1 MPSFMTSEDSIPC
14 STPLAEK
21 LMQVIMA
28 TDSKALEADQP
39 ATGLSVDVLH
49 GEIYI
54 YADAD
59 ELFME
64 SVENSDIPKVVG
76 EILTEAG
83 LPFLHC
89 GVGWNENK
97 AAAGPTSGGYFFRFL
112 ASGEIDFAKARLFP
126 SDEWIWHCP
135 NCGKT
140 TIHDYDAL
148 AAVPASTWYG
158 AQVLRTM
165 STSTRMSAGL
175 LTFILAIATMMATVT
190 FAENRSLND
199 LAYDERGSLCD
210 VYVGCAYLLR
220 VPVPGLFV
228 RSEKMSP

>member
-148 AAVPASTWYG
+148 AAVGIPKCVDCCLTYLDMVRGAGPENDEYIDSDVCRASDVHLSDCDDDGYC
-158 AQVLRTM
+158 
-165 STSTRMSAGL
+165 
-175 LTFILAIATMMATVT
+175 
-190 FAENRSLND
+190 N
-199 LAYDERGSLCD
+199 LC
-210 VYVGCAYLLR
+210 GEQE
-220 VPVPGLFV
+220 
-228 RSEKMSP
+228 S